1 MLQSL
6 WVVGPLIWID
16 FRLDWKQLLGR
27 EEEEAYPTMQRGRL
41 LRQLLLLLLLLQRLT
56 WLLSNLSLLL
66 TLPLE
71 RESSSLEE
79 QEQEQQS
86 C

>member
-16 FRLDWKQLLGR
+16 LRLDWKQLLGR

-41 LRQLLLLLLLLQRLT
+41 LLHLLLLLLQRLT

-66 TLPLE
+66 TLRLE

-79 QEQEQQS
+79 QELEQQS